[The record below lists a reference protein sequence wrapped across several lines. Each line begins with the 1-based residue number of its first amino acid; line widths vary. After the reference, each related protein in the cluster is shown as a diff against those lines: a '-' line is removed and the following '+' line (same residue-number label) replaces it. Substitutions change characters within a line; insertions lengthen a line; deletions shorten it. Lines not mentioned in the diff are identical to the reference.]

1 MKEYDFNESEV
12 VSELLGMARRE
23 IEELGRITP
32 STYVQLLNN
41 DVSPDLL
48 DAIEEGLVD
57 ELQDCDHYEEFYNYE
72 N

>member
-1 MKEYDFNESEV
+1 MKDYDFNESEV

-57 ELQDCDHYEEFYNYE
+57 ELQDCDHYEEFYDYE

>member
-57 ELQDCDHYEEFYNYE
+57 ELQDCDHYEEFYDYE